1 MENENSIQTDELIE
15 PREEYSIS
23 LTADDMKNIFRLQMR
38 KRYIK
43 SAVLII
49 ALAIFIASC
58 AYSYEDYFSIGF
70 FAGMYLLAVV
80 IMVINLFTVKIF
92 TVKKKWQSSADMVV
106 KSRYEYLFYDDY
118 LTVNIYRH
126 DEKTR
131 EMKIYFKDISTVF
144 LLNDWIIF
152 NSGGLNYIIRKDM
165 LKENSVLYSYM
176 YHNPGKIKNIGS
188 PGRRGVISTVLFLA
202 SLLTLFAAIAL
213 AGFMTGD
220 DGDLNKNMWV
230 FFCFT
235 PIPIS
240 SLIYGFVLKAKGCK
254 YKKNVIIGIIM
265 TIFLC
270 IYGSFSFIF

>member
-15 PREEYSIS
+15 PREEYRIS
-23 LTADDMKNIFRLQMR
+23 LTAEDMKNIFRLQMR

-49 ALAIFIASC
+49 ALAIFIPSC
-58 AYSYEDYFSIGF
+58 AYSYGDNFSVGL
-70 FAGMYLLAVV
+70 FAGMYLLAIV
-80 IMVINLFTVKIF
+80 IMVINLFTAKR
-92 TVKKKWQSSADMVV
+92 KWQSSADMVV
-106 KSRYEYLFYDDY
+106 KNRYEYLFYDDY
-118 LTVNIYRH
+118 LIINIYRYG
-126 DEKTR
+126 EKTS
-131 EMKIYFKDISTVF
+131 ELKVYFKDISAVF
-144 LLNDWIIF
+144 LLNDWLIF
-152 NSGGLNYIIRKDM
+152 NCGGLNYIIRKDM

-188 PGRRGVISTVLFLA
+188 AGRRGVISTVLFLA

-220 DGDLNKNMWV
+220 DGDLYKNMWV

-235 PIPIS
+235 PIPLS
-240 SLIYGFVLKAKGCK
+240 SLIYGFVLKAKDCK

-265 TIFLC
+265 TILLC
-270 IYGSFSFIF
+270 IYGSFSFIY

>member
-1 MENENSIQTDELIE
+1 MENEKSIQTAELTE
-15 PREEYSIS
+15 PREEYHIS
-23 LTADDMKNIFRLQMR
+23 LTAEDMKNIFRLQMR

-43 SAVLII
+43 SAVLLT
-49 ALAIFIASC
+49 ALTIFIPSY
-58 AYSYEDYFSIGF
+58 AYLYGDNFSVGL

-80 IMVINLFTVKIF
+80 IMARNIF
-92 TVKKKWQSSADMVV
+92 AVKKKWKSSADMVV
-106 KSRYEYLFYDDY
+106 KSSYEYLFYDDY

-152 NSGGLNYIIRKDM
+152 SSGGLNFFIRKGM

-176 YHNPGKIKNIGS
+176 YHNPEKIKNIGS
-188 PGRRGVISTVLFLA
+188 GDSRGVISTVLFYA
-202 SLLTLFAAIAL
+202 SLLSVLAAVAL

-220 DGDLNKNMWV
+220 GGELYKNMWV

-254 YKKNVIIGIIM
+254 YKKNIIIGIIM
-265 TIFLC
+265 TILLC

>member
-1 MENENSIQTDELIE
+1 MENEKSIQTAELTE

-23 LTADDMKNIFRLQMR
+23 LTAEDMKNIFRLQMR
-38 KRYIK
+38 KRYII
-43 SAVLII
+43 SAVLLT
-49 ALAIFIASC
+49 ALTIFIPSY
-58 AYSYEDYFSIGF
+58 AYSYGDNFSVGL

-80 IMVINLFTVKIF
+80 IMVINLFTVK
-92 TVKKKWQSSADMVV
+92 KKWQSSADMVV
-106 KSRYEYLFYDDY
+106 KSNYEYLFYDDY

-126 DEKTR
+126 DEKAR

-144 LLNDWIIF
+144 LLNGWIIF
-152 NSGGLNYIIRKDM
+152 NSGGLNFIIRKVM

-188 PGRRGVISTVLFLA
+188 PDSRGVISTVLFYA
-202 SLLTLFAAIAL
+202 SLLSVLAAVAL
-213 AGFMTGD
+213 AGFMTGY
-220 DGDLNKNMWV
+220 DGELYKNMWV
-230 FFCFT
+230 FFCFM

-254 YKKNVIIGIIM
+254 YKKNIIIGIIM
-265 TIFLC
+265 TILLC